1 MKFQKVT
8 ALLLAA
14 CMLFAGC
21 AQKEE
26 AQDVPAAGV
35 AVQVRT
41 VATDNISSDSVVSG
55 QVALENE
62 TAVYIMTGA
71 LCTEV
76 LVEEG
81 MEVKAGDVICRL
93 DMSTTRENDYSGN
106 TSYLSMDSSYNDQ
119 KALLDRQVALYEKTY
134 YDTIALY
141 NIGAASQM
149 EVQSAEL
156 QYLSTKVQRDST
168 LAQLAANMQNYQ
180 SNYLQMELAMQS
192 VGMSGEVI
200 APTDGVIS
208 SLVAVEGEMLS
219 SSYPVAV
226 IAGAEQAKIAVSVSE
241 SVVPKLK
248 VGDFATVTVS
258 SLGLTFDAPIYSIDR
273 VPNLQTKLFG
283 VVLTVPAD
291 VEALRSGTFADVAF
305 HVATANNAVVVP
317 TEAILTANAEQF
329 VFVVEDG
336 SAVKTVIKTGLAG
349 NGMTE
354 VTEGLSAGVE
364 IVTLGQQYLSDGDL
378 VRIVEG

>member
-26 AQDVPAAGV
+26 AQDVPTAGV

-93 DMSTTRENDYSGN
+93 DMSTTRENDHSGN

-192 VGMSGEVI
+192 VSMSGEVI

>member
-26 AQDVPAAGV
+26 AQDVPTAGV

-55 QVALENE
+55 QVTLENE

>member
-119 KALLDRQVALYEKTY
+119 KALL
-134 YDTIALY
+134 
-141 NIGAASQM
+141 
-149 EVQSAEL
+149 
-156 QYLSTKVQRDST
+156 
-168 LAQLAANMQNYQ
+168 
-180 SNYLQMELAMQS
+180 
-192 VGMSGEVI
+192 
-200 APTDGVIS
+200 
-208 SLVAVEGEMLS
+208 
-219 SSYPVAV
+219 
-226 IAGAEQAKIAVSVSE
+226 
-241 SVVPKLK
+241 
-248 VGDFATVTVS
+248 
-258 SLGLTFDAPIYSIDR
+258 
-273 VPNLQTKLFG
+273 
-283 VVLTVPAD
+283 
-291 VEALRSGTFADVAF
+291 
-305 HVATANNAVVVP
+305 
-317 TEAILTANAEQF
+317 
-329 VFVVEDG
+329 
-336 SAVKTVIKTGLAG
+336 
-349 NGMTE
+349 
-354 VTEGLSAGVE
+354 
-364 IVTLGQQYLSDGDL
+364 
-378 VRIVEG
+378 

>member
-192 VGMSGEVI
+192 VSMSGEVI

>member
-1 MKFQKVT
+1 MKLQKVT

-14 CMLFAGC
+14 SMLFAGC

-93 DMSTTRENDYSGN
+93 DMSTTRENDHSGN

-192 VGMSGEVI
+192 VSMSGEVI